1 MSEQS
6 ERLKRRTMTFA
17 LDVCALIRELPFE
30 EPGPTV
36 KHQLA
41 RAATGV
47 AFNYR
52 SSCRARSHAEFT
64 ARMGVVVDEADE
76 SLGWLEFVETARLI
90 QAPAV
95 ARLLQESRELLS
107 IMSTAAGTARSNE
120 RNRRSGRPIRPTRP
134 SITRSPD
141 PPITR

>member
-1 MSEQS
+1 LALNLPLTAGVSEQS
-6 ERLKRRTMTFA
+6 ELLKQRTMTFA
-17 LDVCALIRELPFE
+17 LDVCALIRALPFD

-41 RAATGV
+41 RSSTGV

-64 ARMGVVVDEADE
+64 ARLGVVVDEADE
-76 SLGWLEFVETARLI
+76 SVGWLEFIDAGHLI
-90 QAPAV
+90 QTPEV

-107 IMSTAAGTARSNE
+107 IMSAAAGTARRNQ
-120 RNRRSGRPIRPTRP
+120 RNR
-134 SITRSPD
+134 
-141 PPITR
+141 